1 MSWNVKFIFSLLS
14 KTIQKSRNQ
23 ILSEST
29 DRKFDRPVSKT
40 DSLDWSELTFNLVR
54 LGSVNL
60 GNDIHWSDLK
70 HSERTVTT
78 PVISLF
84 VFCLER
90 MIFQPQQQHN
100 HRSLFTLVL
109 LLWRIRTTASRWTQA
124 RVVLDSRRSCGA
136 DLKPACHNL
145 KSWDLWAAVRRL
157 MTSYGRNTELKLI
170 HFISSVIG
178 LTLIEPNYR
187 T

>member
-1 MSWNVKFIFSLLS
+1 M
-14 KTIQKSRNQ
+14 
-23 ILSEST
+23 
-29 DRKFDRPVSKT
+29 DRKFDGPVSKL
-40 DSLDWSELTFNLVR
+40 DSLDWSVSTSGFNLVR

-60 GNDIHWSDLK
+60 GNDIHWSNLK
-70 HSERTVTT
+70 HSERTGTT
-78 PVISLF
+78 SVIG
-84 VFCLER
+84 
-90 MIFQPQQQHN
+90 
-100 HRSLFTLVL
+100 HRLRCVLSWTDDFPATAAPLPLFTLHTRPAALTDQNNSEQVN
-109 LLWRIRTTASRWTQA
+109 TD
-124 RVVLDSRRSCGA
+124 RVVLDFRCSCGA

-178 LTLIEPNYR
+178 LTLFEPNYR

>member
-1 MSWNVKFIFSLLS
+1 M
-14 KTIQKSRNQ
+14 
-23 ILSEST
+23 
-29 DRKFDRPVSKT
+29 DRKFDGPVSKL
-40 DSLDWSELTFNLVR
+40 DSLDWSVSTSGFNLVR

-60 GNDIHWSDLK
+60 GNDIHWSNLK

-78 PVISLF
+78 SVIRHWG

-90 MIFQPQQQHN
+90 MIFQPQQH
-100 HRSLFTLVL
+100 HFHCSHFTLVL
-109 LLWRIRTTASRWTQA
+109 LLWRIRTTVSRWTRA
-124 RVVLDSRRSCGA
+124 RVVLDFRRSCGA
-136 DLKPACHNL
+136 DLKPDCHIL

-178 LTLIEPNYR
+178 LTLFEPNYR